1 MNQHVIEF
9 INYIGARCNNDYI
22 TGEMNYDTYIMKLEQ
37 YNEALAL
44 EVRLVV
50 GNALGVK
57 EDCIDWNP
65 MFDGK
70 LRIEE

>member
-1 MNQHVIEF
+1 
-9 INYIGARCNNDYI
+9 
-22 TGEMNYDTYIMKLEQ
+22 MKLEQ